1 MHRRETSKAEKRLE
15 GSQGANRVGDSWS
28 PRMLGLGVG
37 HCDQSFC
44 PFIYNLHLFSIY
56 FDVHHVMYGDR
67 QEAGK
72 RANKEIN
79 TNARCLS

>member
-1 MHRRETSKAEKRLE
+1 
-15 GSQGANRVGDSWS
+15 
-28 PRMLGLGVG
+28 MLGLRVG